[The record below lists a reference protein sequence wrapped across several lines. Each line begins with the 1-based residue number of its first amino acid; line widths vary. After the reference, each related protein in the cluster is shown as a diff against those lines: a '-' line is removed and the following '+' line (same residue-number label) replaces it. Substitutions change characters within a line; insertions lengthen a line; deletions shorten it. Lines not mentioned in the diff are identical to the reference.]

1 MFFSFPSFSAAF
13 FSFSGKRTGKKSA
26 TQKVLLPSFRQPRRI
41 ILFEDPGSAAGS
53 MRPRQFQARKRGKRR
68 YSRAGDRSML
78 FPMTGC

>member
-41 ILFEDPGSAAGS
+41 ILFEDPGRTAGKCVRGS
-53 MRPRQFQARKRGKRR
+53 FRQEKEGNVAIPAPGTDLCF
-68 YSRAGDRSML
+68 S
-78 FPMTGC
+78 P